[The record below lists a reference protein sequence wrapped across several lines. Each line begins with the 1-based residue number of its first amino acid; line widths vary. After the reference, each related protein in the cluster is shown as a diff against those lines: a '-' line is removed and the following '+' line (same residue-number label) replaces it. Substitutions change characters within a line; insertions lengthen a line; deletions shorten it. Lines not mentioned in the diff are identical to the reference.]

1 MPDPSK
7 ILKLPTTDDKHNMTG
22 PLTKETGIIVPN
34 LQKKRKEKKKI
45 KL

>member
-1 MPDPSK
+1 MTDPSK
-7 ILKLPTTDDKHNMTG
+7 IPTTDGKHNMTG